1 MPKYHALMY
10 YKFRLLRRVP
20 GLLALLFVPL
30 YAVYADEAENASN
43 PLAKASNTDI
53 RWQHLDGSDFSLDDL
68 FIDGAMMATDNL
80 KIKYELHY
88 WDLDAGGSS
97 DSGLSSAVL
106 KAIYFPVEGKSENY
120 RYRVAV
126 GVDWILDL
134 ADEGSALGVGADQIA
149 PFAGVALANSKGTSL
164 IPLVQHFISYNGED
178 ISTTAFRVIGM
189 QPLPHGMWLKLDAKV
204 PIEWENGNAMP
215 ASAEIQLGRHINRW
229 VSLYADVLA
238 GIGSDRLFDWGVGAG
253 LRFKY

>member
-1 MPKYHALMY
+1 MLSIP
-10 YKFRLLRRVP
+10 
-20 GLLALLFVPL
+20 PL
-30 YAVYADEAENASN
+30 NAAYADEAENASN
-43 PLAKASNTDI
+43 PLAKASNTDM
-53 RWQHLDGSDFSLDDL
+53 RWQHLKGSDFSIDDL
-68 FIDGAMMATDNL
+68 FIDGAMMATDSL

-88 WDLDAGGSS
+88 WDLDASGSS

-106 KAIYFPVEGKSENY
+106 KAIYFPVEGKNENY

-126 GVDWILDL
+126 GMDWIVDL
-134 ADEGSALGVGADQIA
+134 ADEGSALGVGADQVA
-149 PFAGVALANSKGTSL
+149 PFFGVALANNKGTSL

-178 ISTTAFRVIGM
+178 ISTTAFRVIVM
-189 QPLPHGMWLKLDAKV
+189 QPLPHSTWLKLDAKV
-204 PIEWENGNAMP
+204 PIEWKNGNAMP
-215 ASAEIQLGRHINRW
+215 ASAEIQIGKHFNQR